1 MKSAALFLLLLPY
14 LVYAQCPLTTP
25 EFPFETQD
33 DWWGD
38 TYSWSAGLY
47 LPTQIGGANTIT
59 TFGLRN
65 NAGSGTYT
73 DVRVYMR
80 HTTTNNYNVE
90 PGHPGT
96 SGFTQ
101 VWNGTMVFSGGGVY
115 TYTLATPFVFNGSD
129 NLEVLVEHRGGENYY
144 PWEPWFHRTNAAPAG
159 VFPGKVGAGS
169 SWNNAANNT
178 SNRVFNLAIFIN
190 GVSAECTFNLPVELE
205 NAAIVCSNKRAE
217 LEWSTITETNNQFFE
232 IEISQDGET
241 WRKVGE
247 VLGAGTTTEEQHYS
261 FDLSQFVSGELSY
274 VRLSQTDY
282 DGTYEMLRVLSVN
295 CSDFKKELVAYPNPF
310 LDKLSINA
318 AIEPNHIELVD
329 LSGRSI
335 ELDYT
340 YDLGK
345 CQVNTQS
352 IESGVYMLR
361 LHFDDEI
368 TALKVVKL

>member
-1 MKSAALFLLLLPY
+1 MDHSYANQEVYIRHTNLLEYTAVDNNYPGTAGFIHVFSGTLDFDSGSGIY
-14 LVYAQCPLTTP
+14 T
-25 EFPFETQD
+25 FPFNINNFIYNGTQAIEVLFIN
-33 DWWGD
+33 GSGS
-38 TYSWSAGLY
+38 TYSDGFEFHRTDLATTGPFIGKYWSSNFSLASAQSSS
-47 LPTQIGGANTIT
+47 T
-59 TFGLRN
+59 LRRFNLALQFN
-65 NAGSGTYT
+65 NAGS
-73 DVRVYMR
+73 
-80 HTTTNNYNVE
+80 
-90 PGHPGT
+90 PC
-96 SGFTQ
+96 F
-101 VWNGTMVFSGGGVY
+101 
-115 TYTLATPFVFNGSD
+115 
-129 NLEVLVEHRGGENYY
+129 Y
-144 PWEPWFHRTNAAPAG
+144 P
-159 VFPGKVGAGS
+159 
-169 SWNNAANNT
+169 
-178 SNRVFNLAIFIN
+178 
-190 GVSAECTFNLPVELE
+190 LPVELSTANVQCE
-205 NAAIVCSNKRAE
+205 QDAVFI
-217 LEWSTITETNNQFFE
+217 EWSTITETNNQFFE
-232 IEISQDGET
+232 IELSRDGET

-295 CSDFKKELVAYPNPF
+295 CSDFKKEQVAYPNPF
-310 LDKLSINA
+310 IDKLSINT

-345 CQVNTQS
+345 CQANTQS